1 MMIGEG
7 FHRACSVVFVRFRR
21 RSSSL
26 DGWMIRK
33 AMTTPRRFAREIF
46 TASAVFLSLIA
57 GSDPVSAQSAP
68 PAPPVTLGK
77 ATRQDVPNWQRG
89 LGTVQAFY
97 AVQIRPHVDGTLL
110 DVPVRE
116 GQNVKAGELLAL
128 IDPRPYQ
135 ATLDS
140 AMAKRAQDQAQL
152 ANAQADLARYVS
164 LMRQDFA
171 SHQQVDTQT
180 ALVKG
185 FTATIAGDDAQ
196 IAAAQLNLEF
206 CRITAPFDARV
217 GLRNVDPGN
226 FVRASES
233 TPILSIAQIEPV
245 AVFFTSPQDLLP
257 DIAKAMKGGKDLE
270 VVAYGSDDKTVL
282 DRGKLVTIDNAVDIT
297 TGTIKLKATMPN
309 TERTLWPGQFVNA
322 RVLIGTDRNALTV
335 PASAVQHGPDGLFVY
350 KVETGDTV
358 SVQPIKVS
366 RQSDGLYIVTDGLS
380 EGTQVVTGGQSRL
393 QNGARFVVNQSVP
406 AKSGS

>member
-1 MMIGEG
+1 M
-7 FHRACSVVFVRFRR
+7 
-21 RSSSL
+21 
-26 DGWMIRK
+26 
-33 AMTTPRRFAREIF
+33 
-46 TASAVFLSLIA
+46 
-57 GSDPVSAQSAP
+57 
-68 PAPPVTLGK
+68 
-77 ATRQDVPNWQRG
+77 
-89 LGTVQAFY
+89 
-97 AVQIRPHVDGTLL
+97 
-110 DVPVRE
+110 
-116 GQNVKAGELLAL
+116 
-128 IDPRPYQ
+128 
-135 ATLDS
+135 
-140 AMAKRAQDQAQL
+140 
-152 ANAQADLARYVS
+152 
-164 LMRQDFA
+164 
-171 SHQQVDTQT
+171 
-180 ALVKG
+180 
-185 FTATIAGDDAQ
+185 
-196 IAAAQLNLEF
+196 EF